1 MYNEEFEKIQVKIRE
16 AAYLHERVVE
26 LESLDSEHREREKED
41 YTLQYKLIKE
51 LLISIM
57 STVRI

>member
-26 LESLDSEHREREKED
+26 LESLDSEHREKERGPHLAD
-41 YTLQYKLIKE
+41 KLI
-51 LLISIM
+51 
-57 STVRI
+57 

>member
-26 LESLDSEHREREKED
+26 LESLDSEHRERERERGLHIAIQID
-41 YTLQYKLIKE
+41 
-51 LLISIM
+51 
-57 STVRI
+57 